1 MKWIPVSLWAVA
13 WAAAGLPPAAASDLD
28 TRVAAELPALVEL
41 YQQLHRQPEL
51 SYHEEETAAR
61 MAEELHALGF
71 EVTERVGDYGVEGR
85 IAYGVVGVLR
95 NGDGPTVYVRT
106 DLDGLPVLERT
117 GVAYASRATGP
128 GEGGEPVPTM
138 HACGHDVHMAS
149 WVGTARLLAAMRER
163 WSGTLVMI
171 GQPAEER
178 GAGALAMLADGLYE
192 RFPRPDY
199 ALALHTSAALPAGR
213 IGFVP
218 GYALANVDTVEIT
231 VRGKGGHGAYPHTT
245 KDPITLAAQIILNLQ
260 TIVSRQVSPLDPAVI
275 TVGSI
280 HGGAKSN
287 VIPDEVEL
295 QLTVRSYRPQV
306 REYLLESIRRVARQS
321 ALAAGVPP
329 ELAPIVHHAEEEF
342 TPSTYNDPDLVDR
355 LERVLVEALGEG
367 EVSRESPV
375 MGGEDFGRFGLEG
388 EVPIALL
395 WLGGVDAA
403 RVAAAAASGESLP
416 SLHSS
421 EFAPIPEPTLRGG
434 VTAMTAAVL
443 DLMAP

>member
-1 MKWIPVSLWAVA
+1 
-13 WAAAGLPPAAASDLD
+13 
-28 TRVAAELPALVEL
+28 
-41 YQQLHRQPEL
+41 
-51 SYHEEETAAR
+51 
-61 MAEELHALGF
+61 
-71 EVTERVGDYGVEGR
+71 
-85 IAYGVVGVLR
+85 
-95 NGDGPTVYVRT
+95 
-106 DLDGLPVLERT
+106 
-117 GVAYASRATGP
+117 
-128 GEGGEPVPTM
+128 M